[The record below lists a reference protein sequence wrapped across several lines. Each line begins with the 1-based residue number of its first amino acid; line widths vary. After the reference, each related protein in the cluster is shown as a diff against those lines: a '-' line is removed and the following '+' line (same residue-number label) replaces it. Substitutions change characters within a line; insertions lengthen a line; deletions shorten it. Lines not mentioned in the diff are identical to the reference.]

1 MRIKPNFKLRE
12 IAGETIVV
20 NQGVAGTNMTR
31 VISLNKS
38 ARLLYEQLHGKE
50 FTTEDAAEVLRE
62 TYGID
67 KEQALKD
74 SRAWAESLIKC
85 GVVE

>member
-1 MRIKPNFKLRE
+1 
-12 IAGETIVV
+12 
-20 NQGVAGTNMTR
+20 MTR